1 VGFFVCGMMSRFGD
15 EKVYIITS
23 ILKYLKYYIPGLTGI
38 LFIVISLMGENYPTY
53 FLIGFSLFIIVG
65 DIIFPRDKEIKLFS
79 YPSLL
84 NSSIYINLPILFILV
99 LLVVSIFSNNLSQW
113 YIEVLDSYFYIDF
126 MQIKN
131 SFNRIDKIS
140 LIIQTALFFGILG
153 TVPGH
158 ELTHRKQNKFDM
170 FIGNWL
176 LAFSW
181 DCTFA
186 IEHVYGHHKNVGLP
200 EDPATGKRGESIYL
214 FIVKAIA
221 KEQVGGWEIETTR
234 LRRKGLNS
242 ISFHNRMIIGYI
254 RSLIITTIALVIGGT
269 SGMFFFL
276 LLAMLSKSLLEA
288 INYIEH
294 YGLVRERGK
303 PIEMRH
309 SWNSNHCI
317 SSLYLCNVTRHSDHH
332 RSSNLE
338 FWELNAC
345 HESAPTLPFGYLG
358 MLYLLLITPFLY
370 KRIMVKK
377 IIDWDLNYANEQE
390 RELANVQ
397 IRNSGYKGRK
407 YIISR

>member
-1 VGFFVCGMMSRFGD
+1 MGFFVCGMMCRFEY
-15 EKVYIITS
+15 EKVYIITT
-23 ILKYLKYYIPGLTGI
+23 ILKYLKYYIPGFTGI
-38 LFIVISLMGENYPTY
+38 LFIVILLMGEDYPTY

-65 DIIFPRDKEIKLFS
+65 DIIFPRDKEIEKFS

-84 NSSIYINLPILFILV
+84 NLSIYINLPILFILV
-99 LLVVSIFSNNLSQW
+99 LLVVSIFSHNLSQW

-140 LIIQTALFFGILG
+140 LIIQTTLSIGILG

-158 ELTHRKQNKFDM
+158 ELIHRKKNKFDM
-170 FIGNWL
+170 FVGNWL

-181 DCTFA
+181 DGTFA

-200 EDPATGKRGESIYL
+200 EDPATGKRGENIYF

-221 KEQVGGWEIETTR
+221 KEQVGGWGIEISR
-234 LRRKGLNS
+234 LRRKGFNS

-254 RSLIITTIALVIGGT
+254 RSLFITTIALIIGGT

-276 LLAMLSKSLLEA
+276 LLAILSKSLLEA

-294 YGLVRERGK
+294 YGLVRDRGK
-303 PIEMRH
+303 PIRMRH
-309 SWNSNHCI
+309 SWNSNHCL

-332 RSSNLE
+332 RASNLK
-338 FWELNAC
+338 FWELNPC
-345 HESAPTLPFGYLG
+345 DESAPTLPYGYLG

-370 KRIMVKK
+370 RRLMVKK
-377 IIDWDLNYANEQE
+377 LIDWDLNYANEQE
-390 RELANVQ
+390 RDLANV
-397 IRNSGYKGRK
+397 
-407 YIISR
+407 